1 MCRGRRA
8 SLGASQTMASRLA
21 WHTSSP
27 SSSRCVYPGNRPASG
42 LCCGLTTHFL
52 WRAQNGK
59 FESLHWFD
67 SLTDEFREQE
77 RQLAELGRGAGR
89 GGEKDQDMAQHAL
102 RMRKLRNRKAEFDL
116 LYYAFN
122 GARIFFRGEGA
133 KVVAPSETA
142 L

>member
-1 MCRGRRA
+1 M
-8 SLGASQTMASRLA
+8 
-21 WHTSSP
+21 
-27 SSSRCVYPGNRPASG
+27 
-42 LCCGLTTHFL
+42 
-52 WRAQNGK
+52 
-59 FESLHWFD
+59 
-67 SLTDEFREQE
+67 TDEFREQE
-77 RQLAELGRGAGR
+77 RQLAELGRGAGAR
-89 GGEKDQDMAQHAL
+89 GGEGEQDMAQHAL

>member
-1 MCRGRRA
+1 MQGKKGKFGCFTDDGFAIGVAYILSVLKQVRIPPEP
-8 SLGASQTMASRLA
+8 LT
-21 WHTSSP
+21 
-27 SSSRCVYPGNRPASG
+27 SG
-42 LCCGLTTHFL
+42 LCCGLTTRFL

>member
-1 MCRGRRA
+1 MARSFQVHTTACKRPF
-8 SLGASQTMASRLA
+8 SLGCVA
-21 WHTSSP
+21 HTDGA
-27 SSSRCVYPGNRPASG
+27 V
-42 LCCGLTTHFL
+42 F
-52 WRAQNGK
+52 
-59 FESLHWFD
+59 
-67 SLTDEFREQE
+67 QE
-77 RQLAELGRGAGR
+77 
-89 GGEKDQDMAQHAL
+89 QDMAQHAL